1 MMQGIAASPGIA
13 IGRVLVLADEAAEGK
28 VCVHI
33 DQQQAF
39 QQALDVSKT
48 EIAALRAKVSSR
60 SGDDTAAV
68 FDAHLL
74 MLEDPSLLDP
84 ISQAIE
90 EGANAVAAVQGA
102 SQALAAVFAELD
114 DEYMRERAADIKD
127 ICRRLIRHLTG
138 GSAVNWE
145 AITEPVI
152 LIAHDLTPSDTAQLT
167 PSIVCGFATESGGKT
182 SHSAI
187 LARTMGIPAVVG
199 SAGLLVSMQTGDLA
213 ILDGE
218 AGVIIINPDNAQL
231 TLYETKLRQYQEAR
245 RNMDAL
251 RDLPAV
257 TTDGYRIELAA
268 NIGLPR
274 DVSTALANGAEGVG
288 LYRTEFLFMN
298 RDTMPTEDEQYA
310 AYKAVVEEMGGRP
323 VIIRTL
329 DVGGDKQIDYLAMPK
344 EANPFLGWRAVRMC
358 LDRPELFT
366 IQLRA
371 LWRAGCH
378 GKLLVMFPMI
388 SSLDEV
394 RQAKSLLESAREE
407 LVAEGKQVARSLS
420 VGIMIE
426 IPSAALIAN
435 QLAREVDFFS
445 IGSNDL
451 IQYTTGVDRMNEQIA
466 HLYQPLH
473 PGVLNLISMVI
484 NAAHRNNKWVGMC
497 GEMAGDISCVPLLIG
512 LGLDEFSMS
521 AGSIPLVKR
530 RVRHLSRMQ
539 CRELAEKC
547 LVAGTAEEV
556 RMLVGALKKT
566 TTGW

>member
-13 IGRVLVLADEAAEGK
+13 IGKVLVLADEAAEGK

-39 QQALDVSKT
+39 QQALAVSKT

-138 GSAVNWE
+138 SSAVNWE
-145 AITEPVI
+145 AITEPVM

-199 SAGLLVSMQTGDLA
+199 SAGLLVSIQTGDLA

-251 RDLPAV
+251 RDLSAV

-298 RDTMPTEDEQYA
+298 RDTMPTEEEQYA

-394 RQAKSLLESAREE
+394 RQAKRLLELAREE
-407 LVAEGKQVARSLS
+407 LVAEGRQVARSLS

-426 IPSAALIAN
+426 IPSAALIAD

-473 PGVLNLISMVI
+473 PGVLSLISMVI
-484 NAAHRNNKWVGMC
+484 DAAHRHGKWVGMC

-521 AGSIPLVKR
+521 AGSIPLVKQ
-530 RVRHLSRMQ
+530 RVRNLSSMQ

-547 LVAGTAEEV
+547 LVAGTAKEV
-556 RMLVGALKKT
+556 RMLVGALT
-566 TTGW
+566 

>member
-1 MMQGIAASPGIA
+1 
-13 IGRVLVLADEAAEGK
+13 
-28 VCVHI
+28 
-33 DQQQAF
+33 
-39 QQALDVSKT
+39 
-48 EIAALRAKVSSR
+48 
-60 SGDDTAAV
+60 
-68 FDAHLL
+68 
-74 MLEDPSLLDP
+74 
-84 ISQAIE
+84 
-90 EGANAVAAVQGA
+90 
-102 SQALAAVFAELD
+102 
-114 DEYMRERAADIKD
+114 MRERAADIKD

-138 GSAVNWE
+138 SSAVNWE
-145 AITEPVI
+145 AITEPVV

-199 SAGLLVSMQTGDLA
+199 SAGLLVRIQTGDLA

-245 RNMDAL
+245 RNMDVL

-257 TTDGYRIELAA
+257 TTDGYKIELAA

-298 RDTMPTEDEQYA
+298 RDTMPTEEEQYA

-358 LDRPELFT
+358 LDRPDLFT

-394 RQAKSLLESAREE
+394 RQAKRLLGLAKEE
-407 LVAEGKQVARSLS
+407 LLAEGKQVAQSLS

-426 IPSAALIAN
+426 IPSAALIAD
-435 QLAREVDFFS
+435 QLAREVEFFS

-451 IQYTTGVDRMNEQIA
+451 IQYTIGVDRMNEQIA

-473 PGVLNLISMVI
+473 PGVLNLIAMVI
-484 NAAHRNNKWVGMC
+484 DAAHRHGKWVGMC

-521 AGSIPLVKR
+521 AGSISLVKQ
-530 RVRHLSRMQ
+530 RVRNLSGIQ
-539 CRELAEKC
+539 CRQLAEKC

-556 RMLVGALKKT
+556 GMLVGALP
-566 TTGW
+566 

>member
-13 IGRVLVLADEAAEGK
+13 IGKVLVLADEAAEGK
-28 VCVHI
+28 VCVHT

-39 QQALDVSKT
+39 QQALDASKT

-74 MLEDPSLLDP
+74 MLEDPSLLEP

-90 EGANAVAAVQGA
+90 EGANAVAAVQGT
-102 SQALAAVFAELD
+102 SQALAAVFAQLD

-138 GSAVNWE
+138 SSAVNWE
-145 AITEPVI
+145 AITEPVV

-199 SAGLLVSMQTGDLA
+199 SAGLLVRIQTGDLA

-245 RNMDAL
+245 RNMDVL

-257 TTDGYRIELAA
+257 TTDGYKIELAA

-298 RDTMPTEDEQYA
+298 RDTMPTEEEQYA

-358 LDRPELFT
+358 LDRPDLFT

-394 RQAKSLLESAREE
+394 RQAKRLLGLAKEE
-407 LVAEGKQVARSLS
+407 LLAEGKQVAQSLS

-426 IPSAALIAN
+426 IPSAALIAD
-435 QLAREVDFFS
+435 QLAREVEFFS

-451 IQYTTGVDRMNEQIA
+451 IQYTIGVDRMNEQIA

-473 PGVLNLISMVI
+473 PGVLNLIAMVI
-484 NAAHRNNKWVGMC
+484 DAAHRHGKWVGMC

-521 AGSIPLVKR
+521 AGSISLVKQ
-530 RVRHLSRMQ
+530 RVRNLSGIQ
-539 CRELAEKC
+539 CRQLAEKC

-556 RMLVGALKKT
+556 GMLVGALP
-566 TTGW
+566 

>member
-13 IGRVLVLADEAAEGK
+13 IGKVLVLADEAAEGK
-28 VCVHI
+28 VCVHT

-39 QQALDVSKT
+39 QQALDVSKA

-60 SGDDTAAV
+60 SGDETAAV

-74 MLEDPSLLDP
+74 MLEDPSLLEP

-90 EGANAVAAVQGA
+90 EGANAVAAVQGT
-102 SQALAAVFAELD
+102 SQVLAAVFAQLD
-114 DEYMRERAADIKD
+114 DEYMRERAADITD
-127 ICRRLIRHLTG
+127 ICQRLIRHLTG
-138 GSAVNWE
+138 SSAVNWE
-145 AITEPVI
+145 AITEPVV

-199 SAGLLVSMQTGDLA
+199 SAGLLVSIQTGDLA
-213 ILDGE
+213 IIDGE
-218 AGVIIINPDNAQL
+218 AGVIIINPDNVQL
-231 TLYETKLRQYQEAR
+231 TLYEAKLRQYQEVR
-245 RNMDAL
+245 RNMDVL

-257 TTDGYRIELAA
+257 TTDGYKIELAA
-268 NIGLPR
+268 NIGLPQ

-298 RDTMPTEDEQYA
+298 RDTMPTEEEQYA
-310 AYKAVVEEMGGRP
+310 AYKAVVEEMAGRP

-358 LDRPELFT
+358 LDRPDLFI

-394 RQAKSLLESAREE
+394 RQAKRLLGLAREE
-407 LVAEGKQVARSLS
+407 LVAEGRQVAQSLS

-426 IPSAALIAN
+426 IPSAALIAD

-451 IQYTTGVDRMNEQIA
+451 IQYTIGVDRMNEQIA

-473 PGVLNLISMVI
+473 PGVLSLISMVI
-484 NAAHRNNKWVGMC
+484 HAAHRHGKWVGMC

-521 AGSIPLVKR
+521 AGSIPLVKQ
-530 RVRHLSRMQ
+530 RVRNLSSIQ
-539 CRELAEKC
+539 CRQLAEKC
-547 LVAGTAEEV
+547 LVAGTAAEV
-556 RMLVGALKKT
+556 CMLVGALS
-566 TTGW
+566 